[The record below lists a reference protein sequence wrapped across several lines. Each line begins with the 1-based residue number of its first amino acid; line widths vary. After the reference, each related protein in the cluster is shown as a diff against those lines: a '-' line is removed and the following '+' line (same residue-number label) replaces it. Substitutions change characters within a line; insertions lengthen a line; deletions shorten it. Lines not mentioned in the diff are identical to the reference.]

1 MLSFRY
7 QLLIFAGTIRVLGF
21 VRAIEHEYNSRWG
34 KGLVK
39 IQPFGYKVPIYLR
52 GQTSDYNVFF
62 QVITSKGYKLH
73 FPFKPETIID
83 LGANIGLT
91 SVYFK
96 NVYPEV
102 KIIAVEPEKNNFD
115 LLKKNTEQ
123 YKDIICLHNGI
134 WDKNCFLKIVDNNV
148 EKCAFEVEETV
159 EKTDI
164 HAISISNI
172 VKEYNL
178 KSIDILKI
186 DIEGS
191 EKQIFT
197 NGFEEWLP
205 LVKVLMIELHD
216 LSNPGCSMAVFKS
229 LSGYD
234 YYTDFQG
241 ETLVIKF
248 NHVYMKDNKS
258 E

>member
-1 MLSFRY
+1 M
-7 QLLIFAGTIRVLGF
+7 GG
-21 VRAIEHEYNSRWG
+21 G
-34 KGLVK
+34 KLTV
-39 IQPFGYKVPIYLR
+39 IQPFSYKNPIYLR
-52 GQTSDYNVFF
+52 GKTSDYNVFF

-102 KIIAVEPEKNNFD
+102 KIIAVEPEKSNFD
-115 LLKKNTEQ
+115 LLKKNTEY
-123 YKDIICLHNGI
+123 YKDIICLCNGI
-134 WDKNCFLKIVDNNV
+134 WDKNCFLKIVDNNAA
-148 EKCAFEVEETV
+148 KWAFRVEETV
-159 EKTDI
+159 EETDI
-164 HAISISNI
+164 RAISIGNI
-172 VKEYNL
+172 VKDYNL

-186 DIEGS
+186 DIEGA

-205 LVKVLMIELHD
+205 LVKILMIELHD
-216 LSNPGCSMAVFKS
+216 SVNPGCSMALFEA
-229 LSGYD
+229 LSGYN
-234 YYTDFQG
+234 YYTDLQG

-248 NHVYMKDNKS
+248 NHKR
-258 E
+258 